1 MKKNRENRLLK
12 EFYELQVKDLMDKRS
27 WDTPVVEKDA
37 DIAHVFSVLTGKHH
51 VWVVDNKENMRLV
64 GVITEHDVLSLLS
77 PPHLPSYVFGKPD
90 LRSLQYGVVKT
101 AEDIMSKKPVT
112 SSPEEKIINV
122 LIRMRRCQ
130 VRRVPVVDKNHTL
143 LGEIT
148 LHHLIRKYYEASQY
162 YSIVENTGDRH

>member
-1 MKKNRENRLLK
+1 MKKSIGRRLLK

-27 WDTPVVEKDA
+27 WDTSVVEKDA
-37 DIAHVFSVLTGKHH
+37 DIAHVFSVFTEKHH
-51 VWVVDNKENMRLV
+51 VWVVDEKENMRLMEV
-64 GVITEHDVLSLLS
+64 SAEHDVLSLLS

-90 LRSLQYGVVKT
+90 PRSLQYGVVKT
-101 AEDIMSKKPVT
+101 VKDMMSKKPVT
-112 SSPEEKIINV
+112 SFPEEKIINV
-122 LIRMRRCQ
+122 LTRMRRYQ
-130 VRRVPVVDKNHTL
+130 VRRASVVDKNHTL